1 MTSTVVLEAPAD
13 APSGVKTPAARRRLP
28 GRAFIVLGVAVIL
41 AVGGFIFLRLA
52 HAAETTDNA
61 YVKADRTIVAPKVRG
76 LIAEILVAD
85 NQAVVAG
92 QPLVRL
98 DDEEYAARL
107 ASAEADVATADA
119 AVTSA
124 EAALKRLDSEEAL
137 ARSSVGEAETGIRAA
152 DADAAYQ
159 GQERS
164 RYETLAAAG
173 TAPRRSAEQ
182 AKAASVSANAAAD
195 KSRAALDV
203 ARRQLDVVSS
213 RRGELQAAIA
223 QARAGQAKAD
233 AALALARQDSGHAL
247 IRAPIDGV
255 VGDRQAEVGEY
266 VQPGT
271 RLLTIV
277 PTDKV
282 YLVANFKETQTER
295 MVAGQAVSVKIDA
308 LAGVTFKGRVESLAP
323 GSGSEFALLPF
334 EPGSGNFTKI
344 VQRVPVRISLD
355 PGQADLKRLRPGLSA
370 KVSVRVGG

>member
-1 MTSTVVLEAPAD
+1 MTTIDTLQAPVG
-13 APSGVKTPAARRRLP
+13 APPEIKSPAAKRRLP
-28 GRAFIVLGVAVIL
+28 GRAFIALGVAAVL
-41 AVGGFIFLRLA
+41 AIGGYVFLRLA
-52 HAAETTDNA
+52 HAVEVTDNA

-85 NQAVVAG
+85 NQAVAAG
-92 QPLVRL
+92 QPLIRL

-107 ASAEADVATADA
+107 AAAEADVATADA
-119 AVTSA
+119 ALASA
-124 EAALKRLDSEEAL
+124 EAALRRLDSEEAL
-137 ARSSVGEAETGIRAA
+137 AKSSVGEAETGIRAA

-173 TAPRRSAEQ
+173 TAPRRTAEQ
-182 AKAASVSANAAAD
+182 ARAASLSANAAAD

-203 ARRQLDVVSS
+203 ARRQLDVVAS
-213 RRGELQAAIA
+213 RRGELQAAVA
-223 QARAGQAKAD
+223 QARAGKARAD

-247 IRAPIDGV
+247 IRSPIAGV

-282 YLVANFKETQTER
+282 YLVANFKETQTAR
-295 MVAGQAVSVKIDA
+295 MVVGQTVSVKIDA
-308 LAGVTFKGRVESLAP
+308 LPGVTFTGKVESFAP

-334 EPGSGNFTKI
+334 EPGTGNFTKI

-355 PGQADLKRLRPGLSA
+355 PGQAGLKRLRPGLSA

>member
-277 PTDKV
+277 PTDTV